1 MKSASQSI
9 WDRTSRVEWAAAR
22 KNYNN
27 GTQIMERTKPPF
39 RADHVGSLIRPDAL
53 IKAREQAE
61 KKEISDAELKPI
73 QQAAIREVVRMQED
87 LGLKVVT
94 DGEYNRH
101 SWHRDFMLKFA
112 NVQMM
117 PSKLTVKFHSAEG
130 DRLHSPPTMQV
141 TGKLARPAG
150 GGIFVD
156 DFKFLVSIARATPK
170 ITVPSPTVMHF
181 RGGREAIDAKAYPEI
196 AAFYDDLARLYRE
209 EIADLAAA
217 GCRYLQ
223 IDEVNLAYLCDP
235 ELRKQVA
242 NIGEDP
248 GSLPKTYAK
257 LLNDTIRDRPKDM
270 TVCMHLCRGN
280 FAGAWVAEGGYEPIA
295 ELVFNE
301 INVDGYFLEYD
312 SARAGGFEPLRF
324 LPKGKVAVLGLV
336 TTKSGKLET
345 KDELKRR
352 IDEAGKHAPLEQLA
366 LSPQCGFSSGI
377 GGNTMDVDGE
387 IAKLRLV
394 VETAREVWGS
404 A

>member
-1 MKSASQSI
+1 MQ
-9 WDRTSRVEWAAAR
+9 
-22 KNYNN
+22 
-27 GTQIMERTKPPF
+27 RTKPPF
-39 RADHVGSLIRPDAL
+39 RADHVGSLIRPEAL

-61 KKEISDAELKPI
+61 KQQMPIAEFRRI
-73 QQAAIREVVRMQED
+73 QQAAIRDVVRMQED
-87 LGLKVVT
+87 LGLKLVT
-94 DGEYNRH
+94 DGEFNRH

-117 PSKLTVKFHSAEG
+117 PSKLTVRFHSAEG
-130 DRLHSPPTMQV
+130 ERLHSPPTMQV
-141 TGKLARPAG
+141 TGKLARPQG
-150 GGIFVD
+150 SEKGRGGIFVD

-170 ITVPSPTVMHF
+170 ITLPSPTVMHF
-181 RGGREAIDAKAYPEI
+181 RGGREAIDAKAYPDI
-196 AAFYDDLARLYRE
+196 AGFYDDLARLYRE

-223 IDEVNLAYLCDP
+223 IDEVNLAYLCDA
-235 ELRKQVA
+235 EVRKQVA

-248 GSLPKTYAK
+248 GTLPKTYAK
-257 LLNDTIRDRPKDM
+257 LLNDTISSRPKDM

-295 ELVFNE
+295 DLLFNA
-301 INVDGYFLEYD
+301 IDVDGYFLEYD

-336 TTKSGKLET
+336 TTKSGQLES
-345 KDELKRR
+345 KDELRRR
-352 IDEAGKHAPLEQLA
+352 IEQAAKHAPLEQLA

-377 GGNTMDVDGE
+377 GGNTMDVAGE
-387 IAKLRLV
+387 IAKLQLV

>member
-1 MKSASQSI
+1 
-9 WDRTSRVEWAAAR
+9 
-22 KNYNN
+22 
-27 GTQIMERTKPPF
+27 MERTKPPF
-39 RADHVGSLIRPDAL
+39 RADHVGSLIRPDTL
-53 IKAREQAE
+53 IAAREKAE
-61 KKEISDAELKPI
+61 KNEISAAELKPI

-87 LGLKVVT
+87 LGLKLVT

-101 SWHRDFMLKFA
+101 SWHRDFMLKFQ
-112 NVQMM
+112 NVRMM
-117 PSKLTVKFHSAEG
+117 PSKLTVKFHTTEG

-141 TGKLARPAG
+141 TGKLARPPG

-156 DFKFLVSIARATPK
+156 DFKFLVSVARATPK
-170 ITVPSPTVMHF
+170 ITIPSPTVMHF
-181 RGGREAIDAKAYPEI
+181 RGGREAIDEKAYPDI
-196 AAFYDDLARLYRE
+196 ASFYNDLARLYRE

-223 IDEVNLAYLCDP
+223 IDEVNLAYLCDAD
-235 ELRKQVA
+235 LRRQVA

-248 GSLPKTYAK
+248 ETLPKTYAK

-295 ELVFNE
+295 DLLFNAV
-301 INVDGYFLEYD
+301 NVDGYFLEYD

-336 TTKSGKLET
+336 TTKSGKLES

-352 IDEAGKHAPLEQLA
+352 IDEAAKHAPLEQLA

-377 GGNTMDVDGE
+377 GGNAMDVAGE
-387 IAKLRLV
+387 VAKLRLV